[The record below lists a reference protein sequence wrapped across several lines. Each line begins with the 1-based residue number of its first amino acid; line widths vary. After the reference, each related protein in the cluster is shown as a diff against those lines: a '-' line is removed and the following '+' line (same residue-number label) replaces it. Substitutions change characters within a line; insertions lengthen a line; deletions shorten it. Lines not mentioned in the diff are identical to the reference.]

1 MYKPRDKGIY
11 LRAPS
16 SGPVMGDDAKKQP
29 EKVELG
35 EKGKESGDNKA
46 YKKTSSEAV
55 GELAT
60 GKLNEQSAS
69 HKREQLKSGKSGVS
83 GLFENEG
90 DGGLPKAKDL
100 FGDLAHKTLTK
111 ADEKDLDEMKSKS
124 ESGMMMGSGGKFFP
138 HEHEP
143 GPDGRWHFQNPR
155 VKPGQDIAGEIKEF
169 LWNDA
174 GKVPDAIGNAI
185 KEAPAAAVNGAWAIT
200 EPVLKGINEYMQH
213 KPDMTYME
221 FVSGIEKD
229 RGRSPWTDVSFEGA
243 NKAYKEF
250 PKLAQEGIPKSM
262 ISGIIL
268 NEVLHG
274 GDPRDPLE
282 DLQVKMFGTVR
293 DEHGKEDS
301 TVSVGPGQIQIGN
314 IRHLVEKY
322 PQLAEFNGDPIRAAV
337 DPETAPMFVAAY
349 MCDKLETL
357 ENYNK
362 THSDKQ
368 IPLCAATVAYLYNP
382 DVLSQNGSYR
392 HTEASDGIGRLLHLH
407 PTKGWHSEKLPTNDE
422 IVKHSKVIKDILSA
436 TKMVED
442 KEKAIH

>member
-1 MYKPRDKGIY
+1 
-11 LRAPS
+11 
-16 SGPVMGDDAKKQP
+16 MGDDAKKQP
-29 EKVELG
+29 EKVEQG
-35 EKGKESGDNKA
+35 EKGKELGDKKA
-46 YKKTSSEAV
+46 DKKTSGEAV
-55 GELAT
+55 RELAA

-69 HKREQLKSGKSGVS
+69 QKREQHKSGKSGVS

-90 DGGLPKAKDL
+90 NGGLPKAKDL
-100 FGDLAHKTLTK
+100 FGDFAHKKLTK
-111 ADEKDLDEMKSKS
+111 ADEKNLDEMKSKS
-124 ESGMMMGSGGKFFP
+124 DTGMMMSAGGKFVQ
-138 HEHEP
+138 HEHKP
-143 GPDGRWHFQNPR
+143 APDGRWHFQNPR

-174 GKVPDAIGNAI
+174 GNVPDAIGNSIGNTI
-185 KEAPAAAVNGAWAIT
+185 KEAPSAVVNGAWAIT
-200 EPVLKGINEYMQH
+200 EPVLKGLNEHMQQ
-213 KPDMTYME
+213 KPDMTYLE
-221 FVSGIEKD
+221 FVSGAEED
-229 RGRSPWTDVSFEGA
+229 RGRSPLADVSFEGA
-243 NKAYKEF
+243 DKAYKEF

-274 GDPRDPLE
+274 GDQRDPLE

-293 DEHGKEDS
+293 DEHGKEEPS
-301 TVSVGPGQIQIGN
+301 VSVGPGQMQIGN

-322 PQLAEFNGDPIRAAV
+322 PQLAEFKGDPIRAAV
-337 DPETAPMFVAAY
+337 DPEKAPLFVAAY

-362 THSDKQ
+362 AHSDKQ
-368 IPLCAATVAYLYNP
+368 IPLCAATLAYSYNP
-382 DVLSQNGSYR
+382 DVLSQNGLYR
-392 HTEASDGIGRLLHLH
+392 HTEASDGVGRLLHLH
-407 PTKGWHSEKLPTNDE
+407 PTKGWHSENLPSNDE